1 MKPNRLGILVLGLA
15 AAMAAQIPADQAV
28 RQVLDAQQAAWNAG
42 NIDAFMLGYWNS
54 PQTQFIGADGITL
67 GWATVRAHY
76 LKSYPSQAA
85 MGRLSFTGV
94 QVEMLGD
101 DAAYVVGHFALQRAL
116 DNPVSRPH
124 GVFTLLFR
132 KFPEGWKIVSDHT
145 TAAAKMPAAVPV
157 KAH

>member
-1 MKPNRLGILVLGLA
+1 PNAEYGEEWTLLLDTATGAPIASAPAPGAPRLRSGMERVLEARSLLV
-15 AAMAAQIPADQAV
+15 
-28 RQVLDAQQAAWNAG
+28 
-42 NIDAFMLGYWNS
+42 
-54 PQTQFIGADGITL
+54 L